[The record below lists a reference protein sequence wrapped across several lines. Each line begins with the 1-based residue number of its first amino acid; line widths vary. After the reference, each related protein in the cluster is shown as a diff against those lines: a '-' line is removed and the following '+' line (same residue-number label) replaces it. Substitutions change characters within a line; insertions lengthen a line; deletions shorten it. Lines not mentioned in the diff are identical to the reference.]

1 MAWKEITL
9 EIDGQ
14 EYPAMMRG
22 NEISVPN
29 TGKEAISIKVD
40 GSPHPVDSVQ
50 LDERDDVVTIT
61 VKQAEAKVKR
71 SKSDDKPVEGRDD
84 DHAGEKGV

>member
-22 NEISVPN
+22 NEISVPYEGEEVI
-29 TGKEAISIKVD
+29 TVKVD
-40 GSPHPVDSVQ
+40 GSPHVVESVKA
-50 LDERDDVVTIT
+50 DERDDVITIT

-84 DHAGEKGV
+84 NLAGQEGV